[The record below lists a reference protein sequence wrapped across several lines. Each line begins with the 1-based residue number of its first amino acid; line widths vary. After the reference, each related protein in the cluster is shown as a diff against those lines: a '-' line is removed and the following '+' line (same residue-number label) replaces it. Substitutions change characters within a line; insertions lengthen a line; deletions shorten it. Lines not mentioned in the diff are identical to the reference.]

1 MRGYFAVPTLFNGN
15 FDAVF
20 NPQGGNRTLFSDA
33 IPGWSSHNGETSA
46 SVSTSA
52 LVDVNQLSATDAP
65 ALHAELDR
73 IGVDRT
79 QANYALKL
87 ESGKSITHNRFVV
100 PEWGTLRFNLH
111 VPELTTNGK
120 VKVSIKGSNAL
131 NDEYQLLETVDD
143 GTIDLRAADG
153 RVNPG
158 STPEIAYPLGYADT
172 DTYRIGYGD
181 RGFETFHVDIPEELR
196 GEVATLKF
204 ELTDGTVYL
213 DDVFFQSIS
222 TKLGNPTFA
231 RSSENTHREN
241 YLIEKPQYT
250 LSYNDATKGPNWVSW
265 QLNKSWLG
273 NTTRPSD
280 TVPPGYPPTG
290 FPEGT
295 YPAKILDYPW
305 LGDSALPSTW
315 VRTEG
320 PDYRLNDRGMQ
331 RGHMTASA
339 DRNRT
344 TKDIYSTFLTTN
356 LLPQHQG
363 NNSPGSAWAALE
375 NYSRRELVRQHN
387 RELYVIAGGFDY
399 SPAIPPGHS
408 DLREI
413 HNRIS
418 TNTEGRVVLDP
429 NGTLTPN
436 PKTIGIPNYTWK
448 IIVPLEPGQEIA
460 DVTANTQVIAV
471 ITPNRRSRETPDP
484 DYRLPGSPSYPN
496 GFLPNDVT
504 NWNDWQQWRVNVDYL
519 EELTGYDFLSNLP
532 EEIQEILETDSSSPL
547 L

>member
-1 MRGYFAVPTLFNGN
+1 MRGDAAVPTLFNGN

-20 NPQGGNRTLFSDA
+20 NPQGLNRTIFSDA
-33 IPGWSSHNGETSA
+33 IPGWSSHNCETSA

-52 LVDVNQLSATDAP
+52 LVDVNQLSATEAP

-120 VKVSIKGSNAL
+120 VKVSIKGNTPS
-131 NDEYQLLETVDD
+131 DEYQLLETVDD

-158 STPEIAYPLGYADT
+158 STSEIAYPLGYADT

-250 LSYNDATKGPNWVSW
+250 LSYNDATKGRNWVSW

-273 NTTRPSD
+273 DTTRPSD

-290 FPEGT
+290 FPDGT
-295 YPAKILDYPW
+295 YPAGRVDYPW
-305 LGDSALPSTW
+305 LGDRDLPK
-315 VRTEG
+315 
-320 PDYRLNDRGMQ
+320 L
-331 RGHMTASA
+331 
-339 DRNRT
+339 
-344 TKDIYSTFLTTN
+344 I
-356 LLPQHQG
+356 
-363 NNSPGSAWAALE
+363 
-375 NYSRRELVRQHN
+375 
-387 RELYVIAGGFDY
+387 
-399 SPAIPPGHS
+399 
-408 DLREI
+408 
-413 HNRIS
+413 
-418 TNTEGRVVLDP
+418 
-429 NGTLTPN
+429 
-436 PKTIGIPNYTWK
+436 
-448 IIVPLEPGQEIA
+448 
-460 DVTANTQVIAV
+460 
-471 ITPNRRSRETPDP
+471 RS
-484 DYRLPGSPSYPN
+484 
-496 GFLPNDVT
+496 
-504 NWNDWQQWRVNVDYL
+504 
-519 EELTGYDFLSNLP
+519 
-532 EEIQEILETDSSSPL
+532 
-547 L
+547 